1 MPAPAAAG
9 VLSAT
14 LQQQQEQVLA
24 LAADNANLAAEASL
38 LRWEASSAE
47 FLRREIMRLRN
58 VRAGLVFACIRCFSA
73 FWGLQLV

>member
-1 MPAPAAAG
+1 M
-9 VLSAT
+9 LSAT
-14 LQQQQEQVLA
+14 LQQQQEQLLA

-58 VRAGLVFACIRCFSA
+58 VRPGLGFACIWCFSA
-73 FWGLQLV
+73 VWGL